1 MATKQDIIDFINKL
15 KKELKD
21 KNISIAK
28 RFTKEAQLG
37 FFKDLIKKL

>member
-1 MATKQDIIDFINKL
+1 MATKQDVMDFIKKL
-15 KKELKD
+15 EEELKD

>member
-1 MATKQDIIDFINKL
+1 MVTKQNVIDFINKL
-15 KKELKD
+15 EKELKD

-28 RFTKEAQLG
+28 KFTKEAQLG